1 MAAGA
6 MFAMMAV
13 SAVRSRARM
22 PFSVVSV
29 HHAPLS
35 WAWRPNGR
43 IR

>member
-6 MFAMMAV
+6 MFAMMTV

-22 PFSVVSV
+22 PFSVVSG

-35 WAWRPNGR
+35 WAWQPNGR

>member
-6 MFAMMAV
+6 MFAMMTV
-13 SAVRSRARM
+13 SAVRSHARM

-29 HHAPLS
+29 HHAPLA